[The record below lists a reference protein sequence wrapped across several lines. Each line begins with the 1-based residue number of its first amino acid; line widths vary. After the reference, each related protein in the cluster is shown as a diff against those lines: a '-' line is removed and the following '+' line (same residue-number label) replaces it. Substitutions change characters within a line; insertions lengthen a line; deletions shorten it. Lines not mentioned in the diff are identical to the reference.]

1 MKSGNRKVCLLLS
14 LVVTLA
20 LLLVAH
26 GPVLAAATAI
36 TLSPASGFAATTIS
50 GTDFSANSKIS
61 VTWNATA
68 VVTVPAVVTTD
79 AAGAFTAL
87 IAIPTATAGIYPVI
101 ATDAAGN
108 SALANF
114 TVVDKT
120 GARGAAGAAGAVGPA
135 GPVTVYPTKAGE
147 PGKDAPVVVV
157 WISLILAVAAII
169 MAVLPMVR
177 KPKTAKPKAA

>member
-14 LVVTLA
+14 LVVTLG
-20 LLLVAH
+20 LLLVVN
-26 GPVLAAATAI
+26 GTVLAATPAI
-36 TLSPASGFAATTIS
+36 TMPASGFAATGIS
-50 GTDFSANSKIS
+50 GTGFSANSIIS
-61 VTWNATA
+61 VTFNATA
-68 VVTVPAVVTTD
+68 IVTVPAVVTTD
-79 AAGAFTAL
+79 AAGKFSAL
-87 IAIPTATAGIYPVI
+87 IAIPTSTAGIYPVK
-101 ATDAAGN
+101 ATDAAGG
-108 SALANF
+108 SASANF

-120 GARGAAGAAGAVGPA
+120 GARGATGAAGAVGPA